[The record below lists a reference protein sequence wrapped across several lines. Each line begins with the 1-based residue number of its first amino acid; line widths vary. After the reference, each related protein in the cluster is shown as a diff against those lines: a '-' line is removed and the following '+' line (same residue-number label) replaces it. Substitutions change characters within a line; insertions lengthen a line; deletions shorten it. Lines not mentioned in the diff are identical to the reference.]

1 MHGCSLTKLQFL
13 NSIFVLGST
22 KMQIE
27 QNSRTTSTALG
38 ELEEEDNAEAERE
51 CSLMGS
57 EIGEHFMIPTAPR
70 MTWQREDDG

>member
-1 MHGCSLTKLQFL
+1 MPGCSLT
-13 NSIFVLGST
+13 NNAVL
-22 KMQIE
+22 KFDIR
-27 QNSRTTSTALG
+27 SRIHKNADRAEFEDHEYGLVD
-38 ELEEEDNAEAERE
+38 LEGDDSAEAERE